1 MLQTKFGQPVFTRL
15 EAKKSTPLIM
25 RRIVFTW
32 LTRFPYFFKIALLA
46 MDGLVVLDAVLR
58 LYS

>member
-1 MLQTKFGQPVFTRL
+1 
-15 EAKKSTPLIM
+15 M

-32 LTRFPYFFKIALLA
+32 LTRFPYYFKIALLA

-58 LYS
+58 LYSSVRTRAFQ